1 MRNIEL
7 LFMLVVL
14 SVSSC
19 TLRINS
25 LQGQFDKRLERLH
38 KERDRLPKLTDPIE
52 RTKTNITISE
62 ILLSLAGDA
71 IRSGEPEAVEK
82 HLGEYVEAIQDAHQ
96 TMMNTGRDAHK
107 KPKGFKDLEIVLRR
121 QIRVLDD
128 LGHSLTFD
136 QREPVD
142 KAKQEASQIRDDL
155 LKALFGEQN
164 APSRKS

>member
-7 LFMLVVL
+7 LFMLIVL

-71 IRSGEPEAVEK
+71 CASEVPSGPA
-82 HLGEYVEAIQDAHQ
+82 
-96 TMMNTGRDAHK
+96 T
-107 KPKGFKDLEIVLRR
+107 P
-121 QIRVLDD
+121 
-128 LGHSLTFD
+128 
-136 QREPVD
+136 
-142 KAKQEASQIRDDL
+142 
-155 LKALFGEQN
+155 
-164 APSRKS
+164 